1 MRKLIEALWID
12 PLSTTRPSKWCT
24 FPHSKAFPCTSAVS
38 HSVRSNV
45 GKRFGLVDIGRMGS
59 GKKYAVVGRKAV
71 NDRGFVVHRVAHG

>member
-1 MRKLIEALWID
+1 
-12 PLSTTRPSKWCT
+12 
-24 FPHSKAFPCTSAVS
+24 
-38 HSVRSNV
+38 V